1 MGKLA
6 DWHNRMV
13 GNEQGSRLDMAKV
26 GKAMT
31 NEAKQQRECKHLG
44 NATKALTW
52 AKQGRTLA
60 SVAWKTRA
68 FMLL

>member
-1 MGKLA
+1 
-6 DWHNRMV
+6 
-13 GNEQGSRLDMAKV
+13 
-26 GKAMT
+26 MT